1 MANKIKVLVIRFS
14 SIGDI
19 VLTTPVLRALQTQ
32 LDGEVEIHYL
42 TKKSMKGILEN
53 NPRISKIYCIE
64 KATGEV
70 LPELLEEEF
79 DYVIDLHRNVR
90 SAMVKR
96 KLKML
101 DFTLE
106 KRNWEKWLLV
116 NFGINKLDPKEHIVT
131 RYLDTLRPFG
141 VVPDE
146 LGLEYHFPS
155 FLQNETPAI
164 QNYTALVLG
173 ATHEGKQLSE
183 GQWKDL
189 VQGIEGNIVLLGGE
203 KEAALGERLSK
214 LNPLAL
220 NQSGKCSLDESA
232 HFIQHADVVVTGDTG
247 LMHIAA
253 AFNKIIVSVWG
264 CTSPALQMAPYKPH
278 ELNRIIEP
286 SNHPKRPCSKLGD
299 KCKYGKGEQ
308 RCITSIPS
316 NTILDAVNDIKR
328 KAFSAQ

>member
-1 MANKIKVLVIRFS
+1 MENKIKVLVIRFS

-32 LDGEVEIHYL
+32 LDGDVEIHYL
-42 TKKSMKGILEN
+42 TKLSMKGILEN
-53 NPRISKIYCIE
+53 NPRISKIHCIE

-79 DYVIDLHRNVR
+79 DYIIDLHRNVR
-90 SAMVKR
+90 SAVVKR

-141 VVPDE
+141 VVPDD
-146 LGLEYHFPS
+146 LGLEYHLPED
-155 FLQNETPAI
+155 LQNKAPSI
-164 QNYTALVLG
+164 DNYTALVLG
-173 ATHEGKQLSE
+173 ATHEGKRLSE
-183 GQWKDL
+183 EQWSDL
-189 VQGIEGNIVLLGGE
+189 VKGIEGNMVLLGGT
-203 KEAALGERLSK
+203 KEAELGERLS
-214 LNPLAL
+214 AL
-220 NQSGKCSLDESA
+220 NSLVTNQAGKCSLDESA
-232 HFIQHADVVVTGDTG
+232 HFIQHADLVLTGDTG

-253 AFNKIIVSVWG
+253 AFNKIIISVWG
-264 CTSPALQMAPYKPH
+264 CTSPALQMAPYQAH

-286 SNHPKRPCSKLGD
+286 LNHPKRPCSKLGD
-299 KCKYGKGEQ
+299 RCKYGKGDQ
-308 RCITSIPS
+308 RCITSIS
-316 NTILDAVNDIKR
+316 SETILEAIQEIKQ